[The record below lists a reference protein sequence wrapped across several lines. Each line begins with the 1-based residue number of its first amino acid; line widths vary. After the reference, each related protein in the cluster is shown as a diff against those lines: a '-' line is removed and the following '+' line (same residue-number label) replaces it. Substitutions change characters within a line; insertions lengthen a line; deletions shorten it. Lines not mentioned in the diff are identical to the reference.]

1 MQEITTYLWVFWEIQ
16 AVVKMFCT
24 KILFQLSLIF
34 KLIFWT
40 PYRDSLTIDLYFFL
54 MIPKTLDLI
63 YIMKYLIVITQ
74 ILILSRKKTNAFVSI
89 MNEWLKKILFQNSH
103 YIKINVFIEKLFQIN
118 NPIINSTLKQ
128 EFAMHLHVFNAIH

>member
-1 MQEITTYLWVFWEIQ
+1 
-16 AVVKMFCT
+16 
-24 KILFQLSLIF
+24 
-34 KLIFWT
+34 
-40 PYRDSLTIDLYFFL
+40 
-54 MIPKTLDLI
+54 
-63 YIMKYLIVITQ
+63 MKYLIVITQ